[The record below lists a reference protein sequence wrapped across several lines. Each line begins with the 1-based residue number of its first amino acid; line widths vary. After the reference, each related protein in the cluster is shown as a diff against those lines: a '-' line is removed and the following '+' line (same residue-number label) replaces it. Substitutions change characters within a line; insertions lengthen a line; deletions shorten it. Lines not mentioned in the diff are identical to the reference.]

1 MDSSANPTSP
11 RPSRRRALVITSLVG
26 LALAGA
32 GWYGWQQWHAGG
44 SAARGPGGP
53 GGPGARAM
61 AVVALPAMAGSMDVR
76 VSALGTVTARNT
88 ATVRVQVSGRLEK
101 LYFTEGQPVKAG
113 QVLAQID
120 PRSFRVA
127 VDSAKAQLAKDK
139 ALLAA
144 AEVDLAR
151 YRTLLQQDSIAA
163 QQVDTQ
169 AAQVAQY
176 KAALDV
182 DQAAVAQAEL
192 QLSYTHVTAP
202 ISGRAGLK
210 QVDIGN
216 LVQTS
221 DANGLVVITEVQPI
235 SVVFAIAQQQLPA
248 VLARLGQ
255 GAKLPVQAW
264 DAQNRKLLATG
275 TVASVDN
282 QIDTATGTVK
292 LKAEFQNRDNALFP
306 NQFVNVQLVVDT
318 LAQAVLVPASAIQPG
333 ASGAY
338 VYVVKDDDTVTMR
351 KVQVGPGDGV
361 HTSVAQGIAV
371 GERVVVDGVDHLREG
386 AKVIVSSQR
395 ETPVAPAGGG
405 RRHRPDG
412 AQAPGAGAGA
422 APGPRGAD
430 AANGASG
437 PGAQRGADTANGQ
450 PDADGA
456 TRPRH
461 RRGDASGAPAAD
473 GSAAQTPAKAAP

>member
-1 MDSSANPTSP
+1 MGK
-11 RPSRRRALVITSLVG
+11 ALVVVETRRTEREVREPAVEGEVAGGKPSGDRCLIGLTAVLAQLELTFQPADRQLERHDALGQVG
-26 LALAGA
+26 GEVDAPVWSVGAGA
-32 GWYGWQQWHAGG
+32 
-44 SAARGPGGP
+44 
-53 GGPGARAM
+53 
-61 AVVALPAMAGSMDVR
+61 VALIHR
-76 VSALGTVTARNT
+76 
-88 ATVRVQVSGRLEK
+88 
-101 LYFTEGQPVKAG
+101 GQPVKAG

-292 LKAEFQNRDNALFP
+292 LKAEFPNRDNALFP

-333 ASGAY
+333 ANGAY

-371 GERVVVDGVDHLREG
+371 GERVVVDGVDRLREG

-395 ETPVAPAGGG
+395 ETPVAPAGG
-405 RRHRPDG
+405 
-412 AQAPGAGAGA
+412 
-422 APGPRGAD
+422 
-430 AANGASG
+430 
-437 PGAQRGADTANGQ
+437 
-450 PDADGA
+450 
-456 TRPRH
+456 
-461 RRGDASGAPAAD
+461 
-473 GSAAQTPAKAAP
+473 